1 MSVLKNPDPYKR
13 TGSARSGP
21 KRVSGQSESEKI
33 YGVPS
38 SHGVQK
44 AGSGNTGTT
53 MNAGNQQ
60 LMDAYGAGNP
70 VIAGGGTS
78 GTQTSTTPTVGSS
91 KAPTHTT
98 TEGTTMN
105 TGNQQLLEA
114 YGREETPSAA
124 KVAYDTGMTEL
135 QRTYGLGVKKQEQ
148 IRSDSRREASIAYDR
163 MSKYLPRAQM
173 AMGTAGTGMAESD
186 RIAAYNHYT
195 GRLADANRVYADKV
209 AELDEARAAGETKLQ
224 RVYAEQ
230 QETERK
236 EKDTQTLDVYKG
248 MMDDALASGGRLTQA
263 EYDAIVEKGKSMG
276 LSDSAIESMVLLNEM
291 YGGKITPDGELTEE
305 EKKEQDNLTLDVYK
319 SMAENAL
326 SDGKLTQ
333 AEYDEMGAYVAN
345 SGVSG
350 SVADTLAKLQAM
362 YGGRVTKDGE
372 LTEAEKADYSKML
385 ADDFVTKYETM
396 TGLGAKK
403 LTTEQYQSLVKY
415 YEDNKS
421 EMNAADV
428 KFVEKQLAIA
438 YENIMTPEEQAKAD
452 AQAQIEKDGGAVRN
466 DVVLDGEMPGGWG
479 DNLTVSDKSGNKYS
493 VQIADKS
500 TDAAVLSI
508 ASKNVSDGEVFRYGG
523 ELYLSANGT
532 AYRLERRTWDNFK
545 GEGNTDY
552 DKLMTIFKNIEQGRP
567 VQGKTDA

>member
-13 TGSARSGP
+13 TGSAWSGP
-21 KRVSGQSESEKI
+21 KRVSGQSELEKI

-186 RIAAYNHYT
+186 RIAAYNNYT
-195 GRLADANRVYADKV
+195 GQLADANRVYADKV
-209 AELDEARAAGETKLQ
+209 AELDEARAAGETELQ

-230 QETERK
+230 KETERK
-236 EKDTQTLDVYKG
+236 EKDNRTLDVYKG
-248 MMDDALASGGRLTQA
+248 LMDDALASGGRLTQA

-276 LSDSAIESMVLLNEM
+276 LSDSAIETMLLLNET
-291 YGGKITPDGELTEE
+291 YGRKITPDGVLTEE
-305 EKKEQDNLTLDVYK
+305 EFADNSLNLYDEFLDQ
-319 SMAENAL
+319 SGLMTA
-326 SDGKLTQ
+326 SGKLSQ
-333 AEYDEMGAYVAN
+333 SDYD
-345 SGVSG
+345 S
-350 SVADTLAKLQAM
+350 LQAW
-362 YGGRVTKDGE
+362 YKEHEGE
-372 LTEAEKADYSKML
+372 LSESHKRSIGRQLDYLKGYVHT
-385 ADDFVTKYETM
+385 D
-396 TGLGAKK
+396 
-403 LTTEQYQSLVKY
+403 
-415 YEDNKS
+415 
-421 EMNAADV
+421 
-428 KFVEKQLAIA
+428 
-438 YENIMTPEEQAKAD
+438 EEQAKAD
-452 AQAQIEKDGGAVRN
+452 VQTQIEKDGGAVRAGVNFNSGFVGN
-466 DVVLDGEMPGGWG
+466 DGKIYVQFVDSQGNIYTVPQMMKCKDEQIVALADSIAETDEVFMYDNELYVKRTDGNTYKLGG
-479 DNLTVSDKSGNKYS
+479 KSGYGAKEQVHYNQLVTY
-493 VQIADKS
+493 
-500 TDAAVLSI
+500 
-508 ASKNVSDGEVFRYGG
+508 FRQY
-523 ELYLSANGT
+523 ANGKVRPAESRT
-532 AYRLERRTWDNFK
+532 SHRRETMQRR
-545 GEGNTDY
+545 G
-552 DKLMTIFKNIEQGRP
+552 
-567 VQGKTDA
+567 